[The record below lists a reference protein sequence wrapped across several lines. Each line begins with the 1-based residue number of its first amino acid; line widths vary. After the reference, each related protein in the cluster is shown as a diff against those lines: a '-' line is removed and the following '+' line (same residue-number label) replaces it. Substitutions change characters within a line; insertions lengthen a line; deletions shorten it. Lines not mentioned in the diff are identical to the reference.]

1 MDEQKLQELF
11 EEKYE
16 ERLGETFGQ
25 WLENAPKNEAEGYKR
40 LNEIDEELN
49 STYETWFDSEGK
61 EKEEMEEHRQKL
73 KAEYDLLEELFG
85 LEAKDKNW

>member
-16 ERLGETFGQ
+16 ERLGESFGQ
-25 WLENAPKNEAEGYKR
+25 WLENAPKNEAQGYKR

-49 STYETWFDSEGK
+49 NTYEAWYDAEGK
-61 EKEEMEEHRQKL
+61 EKEELEEHRLKL